1 VSWFPFWP
9 LLGLL
14 AVAAL
19 LPLAANILGPAR
31 TRGRREADL
40 ALYRAQMAELER
52 EREAGRLDEAAHR
65 AATVEVQRRLLA
77 APAEAGPA
85 TGTRSRW
92 VLAAIL
98 VAVPALAIGL
108 YLPSGIPE
116 MPSASFAVRQQAAG
130 RDEAVLETLRARLA
144 QLPANS
150 DQARDGWALLANAER
165 SRGRLP
171 AAADAYRRAL
181 TGKFDPELTAQLA
194 QVLLE
199 DGRTDE
205 AAALLAAALPQAP
218 RHIGLRFLAGLAEA
232 KAGRNESAKTAW
244 QALIA
249 DAPPE
254 APWRA
259 MVERRM
265 GELP

>member
-19 LPLAANILGPAR
+19 LPLAANLLGPAR

-40 ALYRAQMAELER
+40 AVYRSQMAELAR

-65 AATVEVQRRLLA
+65 AATTEVQRRLLA
-77 APAEAGPA
+77 APAEADPA
-85 TGTRSRW
+85 AGTRSRW
-92 VLAAIL
+92 VLAGAL
-98 VAVPALAIGL
+98 VAVPLLALAL

-116 MPSASFAVRQQAAG
+116 MPSASWAVRQQAAG
-130 RDEAVLETLRARLA
+130 RDEEVLGTLRARLA
-144 QLPANS
+144 QLPPNS
-150 DQARDGWALLANAER
+150 DQAREGWALLGNAER
-165 SRGRLP
+165 SRGNLP
-171 AAADAYRRAL
+171 AAAEAYRRAL
-181 TGKFDPELTAQLA
+181 AGKFDAELTAQLA

-199 DGRTDE
+199 EDQAE
-205 AAALLAAALPQAP
+205 AAVRLLATALPQAP
-218 RHIGLRFLAGLAEA
+218 RHIGLRFLSGLAEA
-232 KAGRNESAKTAW
+232 KAGRNDGARAAW

-265 GELP
+265 AELP

>member
-52 EREAGRLDEAAHR
+52 EKAAGRLDEAAYR
-65 AATVEVQRRLLA
+65 AATLEVQRRLLA
-77 APAEAGPA
+77 APAESGPA
-85 TGTRSRW
+85 AGTRSRW
-92 VLAAIL
+92 VLAGAL

-116 MPSASFAVRQQAAG
+116 MPSAPYATRQAAAG
-130 RDEAVLETLRARLA
+130 RDEEVLGTLRARLV

-150 DQARDGWALLANAER
+150 DQAREGWALLGNAER
-165 SRGRLP
+165 SRGNLP

-181 TGKFDPELTAQLA
+181 TGRFDAELTAQLA

-199 DGRTDE
+199 EGRTEE
-205 AAALLAAALPQAP
+205 ATALLAAALPQAP
-218 RHIGLRFLAGLAEA
+218 RHVGLRFLAGLAEA
-232 KAGRNESAKTAW
+232 KAGRNDSARAAW
-244 QALIA
+244 QALVA

-259 MVERRM
+259 MVVRRM

>member
-1 VSWFPFWP
+1 MSWFPFWP

-19 LPLAANILGPAR
+19 LPLAANIVAPAR

-40 ALYRAQMAELER
+40 ALYHAQMAELER
-52 EREAGRLDEAAHR
+52 ERTAGRLDEAAHR
-65 AATVEVQRRLLA
+65 AATLEVQRRLLA
-77 APAEAGPA
+77 APAE
-85 TGTRSRW
+85 TGTASGSRSRW
-92 VLAAIL
+92 VLVGALI
-98 VAVPALAIGL
+98 AVPALAIGL
-108 YLPSGIPE
+108 YLPAGIPE
-116 MPSASFAVRQQAAG
+116 MPSATFAVRQQAAG
-130 RDEAVLETLRARLA
+130 RDEEVIGTLRARLA
-144 QLPANS
+144 QLPPNS

-165 SRGRLP
+165 SRGNLP

-181 TGKFDPELTAQLA
+181 IGKFDAELTAQLA

-199 DGRTDE
+199 EDRTEE
-205 AAALLAAALPQAP
+205 ASRLLAAALPQAP
-218 RHIGLRFLAGLAEA
+218 RHIGLRFLTGLAEA
-232 KAGRNESAKTAW
+232 KAGRNDGARAAW

-249 DAPPE
+249 DAPAE

>member
-1 VSWFPFWP
+1 MSWFPFWP

-65 AATVEVQRRLLA
+65 AATLEVQRRLLA

-85 TGTRSRW
+85 TGRRSRLL
-92 VLAAIL
+92 LAAAL
-98 VAVPALAIGL
+98 VAVPLLALGL

-116 MPSASFAVRQQAAG
+116 MPSAPYATRQAAAD
-130 RDEAVLETLRARLA
+130 RDEEVLGTLRNRLA
-144 QLPANS
+144 QLPPTS
-150 DQARDGWALLANAER
+150 DQAREGWALLANAER
-165 SRGRLP
+165 SRGNLP

-181 TGKFDPELTAQLA
+181 TGKFDAELTGQLA

-199 DGRTDE
+199 ADRTDE
-205 AAALLAAALPQAP
+205 AARLLAAALPQAP
-218 RHIGLRFLAGLAEA
+218 RHVGLRFLAGLAEA
-232 KAGRNESAKTAW
+232 KAGRNDNARSAW

>member
-1 VSWFPFWP
+1 MSWFPFWP

-19 LPLAANILGPAR
+19 LPLAANILGPTR

-40 ALYRAQMAELER
+40 AVYRAQMAELER
-52 EREAGRLDEAAHR
+52 EREIGRLDEAAHR
-65 AATVEVQRRLLA
+65 AAMLEVQRRLLA

-85 TGTRSRW
+85 AGTRSRW
-92 VLAAIL
+92 VLLGAL

-116 MPSASFAVRQQAAG
+116 MPSAPYATRQAAAE
-130 RDEAVLETLRARLA
+130 RDEEVLGTLRARLT
-144 QLPANS
+144 QLPPNS

-165 SRGRLP
+165 SRGNLT

-181 TGKFDPELTAQLA
+181 TGKFDAELTAQLA

-199 DGRTDE
+199 QDRTDE
-205 AAALLAAALPQAP
+205 ATALLAAALPQAP

-232 KAGRNESAKTAW
+232 KAGRNDSAKAAW